1 MSLKTVRLPEH
12 RHEECQICGRHFE
25 ADEIVPGQTVR
36 KVVVDL
42 IRKDHAGWNED
53 RYICLKDLNQYRA
66 RYTQQLVEEDR
77 GEISELEKEV
87 IESLNENELLSV
99 NVNRQFEEKVTF
111 GQSVS
116 DKIAKFGGSWA
127 FIISFGAVITVWI
140 LINTIVLPKGKQF
153 DEYPFIL
160 LNLVLSCVAALQA
173 PVIMMSQNRQEAKDR
188 LRSEQDYKV
197 NLKAELEIRH
207 VISKLDQ
214 LRQHQWRRLLEIQHI
229 QMDLMRDLADGK
241 SRGRESRDD
250 LPKQSSGA
258 DEPART
264 AGSKGTA
271 GVPVPPS
278 A

>member
-1 MSLKTVRLPEH
+1 
-12 RHEECQICGRHFE
+12 
-25 ADEIVPGQTVR
+25 
-36 KVVVDL
+36 
-42 IRKDHAGWNED
+42 
-53 RYICLKDLNQYRA
+53 
-66 RYTQQLVEEDR
+66 VEEDR

-87 IESLNENELLSV
+87 IKSLNENELLSV

-140 LINTIVLPKGKQF
+140 LINTVVLAKGKQF

-241 SRGRESRDD
+241 SRGRD
-250 LPKQSSGA
+250 SG
-258 DEPART
+258 DEFPNH
-264 AGSKGTA
+264 AGEAGEPPHVAAPDGIDGT
-271 GVPVPPS
+271 PVPPRPCRHS
-278 A
+278 TRAMVSRARAGCR